1 VPEPADLYP
10 WVRRE
15 RERGQA
21 YAAFQEYLRQGP
33 RRTVVAAAE
42 AAGIS
47 ADSAYDLSKRHDWV
61 ARATAYDQHLASAA
75 TDGLA
80 SQMASARDDNLSF
93 AGEMRDLAFVVLRNY
108 AERGELPPAHFAQFI
123 LAFVRVEEHSF
134 RLKEDP
140 KTSAA
145 LEKARELLARFDRA
159 TRT

>member
-1 VPEPADLYP
+1 MPEPADLYP

-33 RRTVVAAAE
+33 RRTVRAAAE

-47 ADSAYDLSKRHDWV
+47 ADSAYDLSKRHDWG

-75 TDGLA
+75 TDGIA
-80 SQMASARDDNLSF
+80 DQMASARDEDIEF
-93 AGEMRDLAFVVLRNY
+93 AGQMRGHAVNLLQDFVRDRVV
-108 AERGELPPAHFAQFI
+108 PPAAYSQFI
-123 LAFVRVEEHSF
+123 LAFVRLEEHAF
-134 RLKEDP
+134 RFKDDP

-145 LEKARELLARFDRA
+145 KERVKELLRRA
-159 TRT
+159 EEATSR